1 MLDLRLKAYGA
12 AAAVFAIDRFT
23 KWIVETRVSFIDTYR
38 VIPGFFD
45 IVHSQNRGVA
55 FGLFNDGVS
64 EWRTPLLLLFS
75 LAAVVIVAVI
85 LWNADRLDRLS
96 LAGFALILGGA
107 AGNVFDRLVWGRVTD
122 FLEFYVGDYHWPTF
136 NIADSAIV
144 IGSGLLL
151 IELLR
156 PKRQVAN
163 VP

>member
-12 AAAVFAIDRFT
+12 ATAVFAFDRFT
-23 KWIVETRVSFIDTYR
+23 KWIVETRVSFVDTYR
-38 VIPGFFD
+38 VVPGFFD

-75 LAAVVIVAVI
+75 VAAVAIVAVI

-96 LAGFALILGGA
+96 LAGFSLILGGA

-122 FLEFYVGDYHWPTF
+122 FLEFYVGDSHWPTF